1 MQKLSNAENI
11 PIKTL
16 LKLFYSVVV
25 PVLLYGCEIW
35 GVCLLGKM
43 SSFELFQKRFFSVVN
58 KMESSLQLKF
68 FKRMLGVHS
77 KSTNLAVYGELG
89 TVESL

>member
-35 GVCLLGKM
+35 GVCLLGKI
-43 SSFELFQKRFFSVVN
+43 SSFELFHG
-58 KMESSLQLKF
+58 SSLQPPTV
-68 FKRMLGVHS
+68 MLSGPKSIMRVVHWQMKWS
-77 KSTNLAVYGELG
+77 
-89 TVESL
+89 

>member
-1 MQKLSNAENI
+1 MLYNKALRAYNCLMQKLSNAENI

-35 GVCLLGKM
+35 GVCKI
-43 SSFELFQKRFFSVVN
+43 SSFELFQMRFFSVVN
-58 KMESSLQLKF
+58 KMESLQLKF
-68 FKRMLGVHS
+68 FKCILGVHS
-77 KSTNLAVYGELG
+77 KSTNL
-89 TVESL
+89 